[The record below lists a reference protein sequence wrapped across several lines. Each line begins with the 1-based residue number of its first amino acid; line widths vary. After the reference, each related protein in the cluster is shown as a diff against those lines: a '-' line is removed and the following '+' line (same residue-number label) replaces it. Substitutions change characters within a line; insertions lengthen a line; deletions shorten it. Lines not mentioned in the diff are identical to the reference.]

1 MDEKNT
7 ELLSFFNVSSPFY
20 KKEDKQYMKLIAI
33 MCCAL
38 SHKFTIAVKISYM
51 KLFMRIVDTDID
63 VVAIATIN
71 NITPYGLWVAFGSEC
86 ISCCNLCNIASTLPL
101 FHALGGCDTKSSF
114 AGIGNKTV
122 LVKLDVKGKCSF
134 YKAQCPVRWTA
145 QSVLHFLPSL
155 ADLFIPTPTLLLREA
170 FYTGSNYA
178 PRLNHSHVHHCL

>member
-1 MDEKNT
+1 
-7 ELLSFFNVSSPFY
+7 
-20 KKEDKQYMKLIAI
+20 MKLIAI

-71 NITPYGLWVAFGSEC
+71 NIKPDGLWVAFESEC
-86 ISCCNLCNIASTLPL
+86 ISCCNPCNIASTLPL
-101 FHALGGCDTKSSF
+101 FHALAGCDTKSSF

-122 LVKLDVKGKCSF
+122 LVKLDVKVKVKVVFF
-134 YKAQCPVRWTA
+134 YIAQYPVRWTA
-145 QSVLHFLPSL
+145 QSALHFLPSL

-170 FYTGSNYA
+170 F
-178 PRLNHSHVHHCL
+178 